1 MKRMM
6 ALALVGLL
14 GSASTVFAEGGLLG
28 SATRRAAEMGR
39 TEARKPVAAAA
50 VQSQQTG
57 PTLESSGMRKR
68 TKILIAIAAGVGF
81 VATVYAIDHN
91 VLDVTPS
98 SLGTRQD

>member
-1 MKRMM
+1 MKQMI

-14 GSASTVFAEGGLLG
+14 GSASGAFAEGALLS
-28 SATRRAAEMGR
+28 SATRHAAEMGR

-50 VQSQQTG
+50 TQGQTG

-68 TKILIAIAAGVGF
+68 TKILIALAASVGF
-81 VATVYAIDHN
+81 VATVYAIDHH

-98 SLGTRQD
+98 TLGTRQD